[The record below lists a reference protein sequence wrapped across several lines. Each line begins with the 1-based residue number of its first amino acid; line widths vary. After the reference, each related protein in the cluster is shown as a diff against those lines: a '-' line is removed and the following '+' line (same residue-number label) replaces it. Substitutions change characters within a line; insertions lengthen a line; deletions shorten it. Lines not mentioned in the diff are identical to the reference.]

1 MKRTDFRP
9 NTNSSSGLSNT
20 DRTRINAHR
29 IGNRHDTIQRFVS
42 GQEGKT
48 SNNSLHTDGEKL
60 YSYNTV
66 IATKQKDGT
75 IVVNNTKYSITTS
88 AQQSELVRA
97 LRQHNIKFDVTGGK
111 ERNYS
116 GEDFSAEVKDEQQA
130 QKDYSKLEEQHPEHA
145 RSIEEIKRD
154 EHTHEKKFKAL
165 QKYDEKK
172 FHEGT
177 DFEKG
182 DVVYGKGILN
192 NPSSSIHKKM
202 GTITSVNETTLT
214 IRNNKGKEEIYDK
227 KYLTKNKSAHH
238 KETAREKFKRLNQ

>member
-75 IVVNNTKYSITTS
+75 IVVNNTKYSSTTS

-130 QKDYSKLEEQHPEHA
+130 QKDYTKLEQQHPEHT
-145 RSIEEIKRD
+145 RSIEEIKKD
-154 EHTHEKKFKAL
+154 EHNHEKKFKAL

-172 FHEGT
+172 MQHYQDKEYYKDDYQHNLYT
-177 DFEKG
+177 NKRTKR
-182 DVVYGKGILN
+182 VVSAMLVKKNGK
-192 NPSSSIHKKM
+192 
-202 GTITSVNETTLT
+202 
-214 IRNNKGKEEIYDK
+214 RYEIGR
-227 KYLTKNKSAHH
+227 AHV
-238 KETAREKFKRLNQ
+238 